1 MQANELSVSDLQL
14 TTAAQ
19 QKMAELIGDVEGD
32 IAGIRIYSQ
41 AGGCSGM
48 SFGMTFAE
56 RLEDSDLVRDNDGVQ
71 LIVATDTIDHLR
83 GAEIDY
89 VEGGDGQPSFVFNNV
104 PEPVSAGGCGTCPS
118 SSGGGGGCA

>member
-1 MQANELSVSDLQL
+1 MQANELSADDLKL
-14 TTAAQ
+14 TSAAQ
-19 QKMAELIGDVEGD
+19 QKMAELLGTVDDD

-48 SFGMTFAE
+48 SFGMTFSE
-56 RLEDSDLVRDNDGVQ
+56 RLEEQDLVRDNEGVN
-71 LIVATDTIDHLR
+71 LIVASDTIEHLR

-89 VEGGDGQPSFVFNNV
+89 VNNGDGSPSFVFNNV

-118 SSGGGGGCA
+118 SQGGGCS

>member
-14 TTAAQ
+14 TAPAQ
-19 QKMAELIGDVEGD
+19 QKMAELIGDVEGN

-48 SFGMTFAE
+48 SFGMTFSE
-56 RLEDSDLVRDNDGVQ
+56 RLEDDDLVRDNEGVK
-71 LIVATDTIDHLR
+71 LIVAADTIEHLR
-83 GAEIDY
+83 GAEIDF
-89 VEGGDGQPSFVFNNV
+89 VDSGNGQPSFIFNNV

-118 SSGGGGGCA
+118 SQGGGCA

>member
-1 MQANELSVSDLQL
+1 MQTNELSVSDLKL
-14 TTAAQ
+14 TASAQ

-71 LIVATDTIDHLR
+71 IIVATDTIEHLR
-83 GAEIDY
+83 GAEIDF
-89 VEGGDGQPSFVFNNV
+89 VDGSNGQPSFVFNNV

-118 SSGGGGGCA
+118 SSGGGGGCS

>member
-1 MQANELSVSDLQL
+1 MQANELSADDLKL
-14 TTAAQ
+14 TSAAQ
-19 QKMAELIGDVEGD
+19 QKMAELLGTVDDD

-48 SFGMTFAE
+48 SFGMTFSE
-56 RLEDSDLVRDNDGVQ
+56 RLEEQDLVRDNEGVN
-71 LIVATDTIDHLR
+71 LIVASDTIEHLR

-89 VEGGDGQPSFVFNNV
+89 VDNGDGSPSFVFNNV

-118 SSGGGGGCA
+118 SQGGGCS

>member
-1 MQANELSVSDLQL
+1 MQTNELSVSDLKI
-14 TTAAQ
+14 TTSAQ
-19 QKMAELIGDVEGD
+19 QKMAELIGEVDGD

-71 LIVATDTIDHLR
+71 LIVATDTIEHLR
-83 GAEIDY
+83 GAEIDF
-89 VEGGDGQPSFVFNNV
+89 VEEGNGQPSFVFNNV

-118 SSGGGGGCA
+118 SSGAGGGCA

>member
-1 MQANELSVSDLQL
+1 MQASELSVSDLQL
-14 TTAAQ
+14 TAAAQ
-19 QKMAELIGDVEGD
+19 QKMAELIGDVDGD

-71 LIVATDTIDHLR
+71 IIVATDTIEHLR
-83 GAEIDY
+83 GAEIDF
-89 VEGGDGQPSFVFNNV
+89 VDDSNGQASFVFNNV

-118 SSGGGGGCA
+118 SSGGGGCG